1 MLEKMFTTK
10 MSSEKKKL
18 QMRFSKIRS
27 ETGKTSRFIA
37 ISVFAIIIVS
47 ITCVSIWV
55 AVNRQDDTAVNSDI
69 KLAFNGETLEFN
81 TEPYVLSEKMSTGY
95 SGQLMAFFPLEELCQ
110 KLGAEC
116 EINLNEAVIKIPGA
130 GDNYKITLGKNEI
143 YYESLIGASAT
154 RETKFAPEAK
164 NSTLYIPYEF
174 IEYIFID
181 ANNYDIFGSTLYKNE
196 TMNIQFEIPM
206 YWLGKYF
213 ADETSV
219 DKGYI
224 IFKHKAIADKYEGAG
239 TLFAIRKKLDK
250 EFDML
255 VNTIENQT
263 ILWQNQD
270 YGYVICRPTDIQHP
284 IWTDR
289 DKEDIDLAAEYERM
303 ASGISHIE
311 STFSLINDVD
321 VPVITNVENLSYA
334 QMRDLQRQVDNGHF
348 PWRLDYEQVM
358 QMYLSGMGESVENG
372 KLTYFAGDG
381 EGCVG
386 TYDIGEKR
394 YRLELFK
401 PVDKSEHGI
410 WIVRSVKEASNAVL
424 KEIFFYDCTPY
435 ERMIEKLGN
444 WYRVPQIITASFSWF
459 EVGKEPYPTY
469 VTAYFTPTGTK
480 MDEYKKEIGKIKA
493 PFSYR
498 TMAQTLGMKIQFPD
512 DATTGHLQFVFD
524 YKDGTSETSEYY
536 NILVDKRVEYSGQTG
551 ILIKDAVLYADAEH
565 KEQITNVKRNDLVYV
580 FYESNGSYYVQLPVM
595 SIPPTEGYIKF
606 DSVSFDE
613 KFFSAANHG
622 KVASGSYLYN
632 SASSN
637 SKYSVQEFS
646 EVVEILERK
655 NGFALCSFPG
665 GKESK
670 WVELRNIQFKLK

>member
-10 MSSEKKKL
+10 MSMDKKKL
-18 QMRFSKIRS
+18 QNRFSKIRS
-27 ETGKTSRFIA
+27 KNGKTSKFIA
-37 ISVFAIIIVS
+37 MAVFAVIIVS
-47 ITCVSIWV
+47 IICVSIWV
-55 AVNRQDDTAVNSDI
+55 AVNRQDDTTVNSDI
-69 KLAFNGETLEFN
+69 KLTFNGELLKFN
-81 TEPYVLSEKMSTGY
+81 TEPYVLSETMSTGY

-116 EINLNEAVIKIPGA
+116 EKNLNEAVIKIPGA
-130 GDNYKITLGKNEI
+130 NDNYRISLGKNEI

-154 RETKFAPEAK
+154 RETKTAPEAK

-196 TMNIQFEIPM
+196 TMNIQFELPM
-206 YWLGKYF
+206 HWLGKYI
-213 ADETSV
+213 ADETTV
-219 DKGYI
+219 NDGYI
-224 IFKHKAIADKYEGAG
+224 AFKHKGIAEKHDGMG
-239 TLFAIRKKLDK
+239 TLFSVMKKLDSELK
-250 EFDML
+250 EHIGM
-255 VNTIENQT
+255 VGGTIV
-263 ILWQNQD
+263 WQNQE
-270 YGYVICRPTDIQHP
+270 YAYLIGHPTDVQVP
-284 IWTDR
+284 IWEGN
-289 DKEDIDLAAEYERM
+289 DKEDIFFADEYERM
-303 ASGISHIE
+303 SKGITHIE
-311 STFSLINDVD
+311 STFSLINDID
-321 VPVITNVENLSYA
+321 TPVITNAEKMSYA
-334 QMRDLQRQVDNGHF
+334 QMKDLQRQVDNGHF

-381 EGCVG
+381 EGCTG
-386 TYDIGEKR
+386 TYTVGEKR
-394 YRLELFK
+394 YTLELFK
-401 PVDKSEHGI
+401 PIDKSEHGI
-410 WIVRSVKEASNAVL
+410 WIVRSVKEISNDIL

-459 EVGKEPYPTY
+459 EVGKEPYPTA
-469 VTAYFTPTGTK
+469 VTAYFTPTGTEV
-480 MDEYKKEIGKIKA
+480 DEHKKQIGKIKA

-498 TMAQTLGMKIQFPD
+498 TMAQVLGMKIQFPN
-512 DATTGHLQFVFD
+512 DATTGHLRFVFD

-536 NILVDKRVEYSGQTG
+536 NILVDKKVEYNGQTG
-551 ILIKDAVLYADAEH
+551 ILTRDEDLYADENH
-565 KEQITNVKRNDLVYV
+565 KEKITNVKTNDLVYV

-595 SIPPTEGYIKF
+595 SVPPTEGYIKL

-613 KFFSAANHG
+613 KLFSKANHG
-622 KVASGSYLYN
+622 RVASGSHLYN

-637 SKYSVQEFS
+637 SNHSVQEFT